1 MSSKEEDKYFQEIEK
16 ERRERLRRERELD
29 AIRQVERD
37 GIAQSLSTSE
47 EIAAEAL
54 ELGFDADTARVLPLM
69 PLIEVAWADGS
80 VSLKEERTILSVA
93 VDHGIEEGSPA
104 YNFMTRLFNERP
116 SELFFERT
124 NRVLMHMAKSD
135 PKTWKEMSLP
145 ELCRQVAEA
154 SGGFLGVFGEKI
166 SVTEMALINELAAQ
180 LEVATKT
187 GAHLSVYP
195 DGDEQ

>member
-1 MSSKEEDKYFQEIEK
+1 
-16 ERRERLRRERELD
+16 
-29 AIRQVERD
+29 
-37 GIAQSLSTSE
+37 
-47 EIAAEAL
+47 
-54 ELGFDADTARVLPLM
+54 M

-80 VSLKEERTILSVA
+80 VSLNEERTILSVA
-93 VDHGIEEGSPA
+93 VDHNIEEGSPA

-124 NRVLMHMAKSD
+124 NRVLMHMANSD

-166 SVTEMALINELAAQ
+166 STTEMALINDLAAQ

-187 GAHLSVYP
+187 GSRLAIYA
-195 DGDEQ
+195 DGEKP